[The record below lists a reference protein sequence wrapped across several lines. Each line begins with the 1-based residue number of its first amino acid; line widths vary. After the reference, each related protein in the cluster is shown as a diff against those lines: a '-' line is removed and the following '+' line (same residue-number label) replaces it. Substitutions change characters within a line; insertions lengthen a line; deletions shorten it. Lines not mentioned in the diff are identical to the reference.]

1 MSKKIKNLD
10 IKFKDRGYD
19 EKTINRIAEVYNI
32 ETRHAIIMAI
42 NTFGSSNIKKL
53 AKILSKNEATIYYH
67 IKELTKQPE
76 FLQIDQEMTNSLKGI
91 YYSLT
96 ELALRNFCDTHPV
109 EMEDAFT
116 QLYDLLEK
124 KSDEEAAKFYFEL
137 MAKNPE
143 IGETAQRDR
152 RRLSYYRI
160 LENFMLNN
168 LENTE
173 KIVLAGKKPLNERY
187 PMGSI
192 SLSSFDMKIS
202 SPKQLFEILKTI
214 SEMFGNLARLKEKF
228 EKQMDE
234 KNIPDEERI
243 DVHYH
248 MVGGEIAEFKFTE

>member
-1 MSKKIKNLD
+1 MSKKIKSLD
-10 IKFKDRGYD
+10 VIYKDRGYD
-19 EKTINRIAEVYNI
+19 EKTINRINEVYNI

-42 NTFGSSNIKKL
+42 NTFGSSNIKRL
-53 AKILSKNEATIYYH
+53 AKILGKNEATIYYH

-76 FLQIDQEMTNSLKGI
+76 FLQIDQEKTNALKGI
-91 YYSLT
+91 YYNLT
-96 ELALRNFCDTHPV
+96 ELALRNFCDTNP
-109 EMEDAFT
+109 ESMEDAFT
-116 QLYDLLEK
+116 QIFELLDK
-124 KSDEEAAKFYFEL
+124 KSDKDAAKFYFDL

-152 RRLSYYRI
+152 RRISYYRI

-192 SLSSFDMKIS
+192 SLSSYDMKIS

-214 SEMFGNLARLKEKF
+214 SEMFGNLSRLQEKF
-228 EKQMDE
+228 DKQMDDE
-234 KNIPDEERI
+234 NISEEDRI
-243 DVHYH
+243 AVHYH
-248 MVGGEIAEFKFTE
+248 VVGGEIAEFKFE